1 MIARRPLLRALPAT
15 TLATTLAAPALAQG
29 SGGPIQPSAPFGA
42 PAIGPRFPDRPLR
55 LVIPFAPGGGTD
67 AFARR
72 IATRLGQELG
82 QNVVPDNRAGA
93 SGAIG
98 MADVLRAR
106 PDGYTLVFAGASTH
120 SLYPLV
126 VARPQ
131 YDPLVDFSPVAL
143 VGANSVC
150 VIARSDVATSLTQL
164 VALAKARPGQLRFAN
179 PGTGTYVH
187 MVGEYL
193 KHEVRADWLP
203 VPYRGNGPAM
213 VDLLAGQ
220 IDAATDTVVTSL
232 PHHREGKVKMLAVC
246 SRERSALAPDVPTV
260 AEVLG
265 LPGFEA
271 ALWSML
277 AVRAGTPPELVVRLH
292 DATLKALADP
302 AFQRDL
308 IEAGIE
314 PSPPATPDQ
323 VADFVRAETEK
334 WRPIVAATGV
344 KLE

>member
-1 MIARRPLLRALPAT
+1 MIGRRIFVGGA
-15 TLATTLAAPALAQG
+15 LATPALGFAQ
-29 SGGPIQPSAPFGA
+29 SG
-42 PAIGPRFPDRPLR
+42 FPDRPLR

-193 KHEVRADWLP
+193 AYRARLEWLA
-203 VPYRGNGPAM
+203 VPYRGNGQAM
-213 VDLLAGQ
+213 IDMLAGQ
-220 IDAATDTVVTSL
+220 VDAGTDTVITSL
-232 PHHREGKVKMLAVC
+232 PHHREGKVRILAVT
-246 SRERSALAPDVPTV
+246 SAARSPLLPEVPTV
-260 AEVLG
+260 AEALN

-271 ALWSML
+271 VLWSML
-277 AVRAGTPPELVVRLH
+277 AVRAGTPPDLVRQLH
-292 DATLKALADP
+292 DATLRALADRT
-302 AFQRDL
+302 FRDDL
-308 IEAGIE
+308 SQGGIEA
-314 PSPPATPDQ
+314 SPPLSPAQ
-323 VADFVRAETEK
+323 VQDFIRAETEK

-344 KLE
+344 RLD

>member
-1 MIARRPLLRALPAT
+1 
-15 TLATTLAAPALAQG
+15 
-29 SGGPIQPSAPFGA
+29 
-42 PAIGPRFPDRPLR
+42 
-55 LVIPFAPGGGTD
+55 
-67 AFARR
+67 
-72 IATRLGQELG
+72 
-82 QNVVPDNRAGA
+82 
-93 SGAIG
+93 

-106 PDGYTLVFAGASTH
+106 PDGYTLAFAGASTH

-150 VIARSDVATSLTQL
+150 VIARSEVASSLTEL
-164 VALAKARPGQLRFAN
+164 VALARARPGQLRFAN

-193 KHEVRADWLP
+193 RHEAGRLDWLP

-246 SRERSALAPDVPTV
+246 SRERSPLAPEVPTV
-260 AEVLG
+260 AEALG

-277 AVRAGTPPELVVRLH
+277 AVRAGTPAELVVRLH
-292 DATLKALADP
+292 DATLKTLADP
-302 AFQRDL
+302 TFQRDL

-314 PSPPATPDQ
+314 PSPPFTPDQ

>member
-1 MIARRPLLRALPAT
+1 MIGRRFVVSAGLALPA
-15 TLATTLAAPALAQG
+15 LARAQG
-29 SGGPIQPSAPFGA
+29 S
-42 PAIGPRFPDRPLR
+42 FPDRPLR

-72 IATRLGQELG
+72 IAIRLGQELG
-82 QNVVPDNRAGA
+82 QNVVPDNRTGA

-106 PDGYTLVFAGASTH
+106 PDGYTLVFGGASTH

-126 VARPQ
+126 VGKPQ
-131 YDPLVDFSPVAL
+131 YDPLVDFTPVAL
-143 VGANSVC
+143 VGANTVC
-150 VIARSDVATSLTQL
+150 VVARSEVATDLPTL
-164 VALAKARPGQLRFAN
+164 VAKARANPGQLRFAN

-193 KHEVRADWLP
+193 RYAAGRLDWLA

-213 VDLLAGQ
+213 VDMLAGL
-220 IDAATDTVVTSL
+220 IDAATDTVVTTL
-232 PHHREGKVKMLAVC
+232 PHHREGKVRILAVT
-246 SRERSALAPDVPTV
+246 SAQRSPLLPEVPTV

-277 AVRAGTPPELVVRLH
+277 AVRAGTPPELVQRLH
-292 DATLKALADP
+292 DATLRAMADRG
-302 AFQRDL
+302 FQDEL
-308 IEAGIE
+308 KQGAIEA
-314 PSPPATPDQ
+314 SPPMSPAE
-323 VADFVRAETEK
+323 VLAFMRAEMEK

-344 KLE
+344 RLD

>member
-1 MIARRPLLRALPAT
+1 MVEAGGLRWHAQRMGQGPKMLLVH
-15 TLATTLAAPALAQG
+15 G
-29 SGGPIQPSAPFGA
+29 
-42 PAIGPRFPDRPLR
+42 
-55 LVIPFAPGGGTD
+55 
-67 AFARR
+67 
-72 IATRLGQELG
+72 
-82 QNVVPDNRAGA
+82 
-93 SGAIG
+93 
-98 MADVLRAR
+98 
-106 PDGYTLVFAGASTH
+106 AGASTH

-193 KHEVRADWLP
+193 KHEVRLDWLP

-232 PHHREGKVKMLAVC
+232 PHHREGKVKILAVC
-246 SRERSALAPDVPTV
+246 SRERSPLAPEVPTV
-260 AEVLG
+260 AEALG

-277 AVRAGTPPELVVRLH
+277 AVRAGTPPELVARLH
-292 DATLKALADP
+292 DATLKVLADP
-302 AFQRDL
+302 RTGLLLGAHV
-308 IEAGIE
+308 IGPE
-314 PSPPATPDQ
+314 
-323 VADFVRAETEK
+323 
-334 WRPIVAATGV
+334 AATV
-344 KLE
+344 IQPLIQAMSFVPETVEFPSS

>member
-1 MIARRPLLRALPAT
+1 VIGRRPLL
-15 TLATTLAAPALAQG
+15 LATPALAAPALAQG
-29 SGGPIQPSAPFGA
+29 S
-42 PAIGPRFPDRPLR
+42 FPDRPLR

-82 QNVVPDNRAGA
+82 QNVVADNRTGA

-98 MADVLRAR
+98 MAEVLRAR
-106 PDGYTLVFAGASTH
+106 PDGYTLVFGGASTH

-131 YDPLVDFSPVAL
+131 YDPLSDFTPVAL
-143 VGANSVC
+143 VGANTVC
-150 VIARSDVATSLTQL
+150 VVARSDVAMDLP
-164 VALAKARPGQLRFAN
+164 ALAAKARANPGRLRFAN

-193 KHEVRADWLP
+193 AHRAGLQWLA

-213 VDLLAGQ
+213 IDMLAGQ
-220 IDAATDTVVTSL
+220 VDAGTDTVVTSL
-232 PHHREGKVKMLAVC
+232 PHHRVGKVRIIAVT
-246 SRERSALAPDVPTV
+246 SAQRSPLLPEVPTV
-260 AEVLG
+260 AEALS

-271 ALWSML
+271 TLWSML
-277 AVRAGTPPELVVRLH
+277 AVRAGTPPELVQQLH
-292 DATLKALADP
+292 QATLRALADRG
-302 AFQRDL
+302 FQEEL
-308 IEAGIE
+308 KQGGIEA
-314 PSPPATPDQ
+314 SPPMPPSEVLA
-323 VADFVRAETEK
+323 FMRAEMEK

-344 KLE
+344 RLE